1 MQAYYLPGV
10 SRLLLSAV
18 DEKYADQGPDRAE
31 AAREVWF
38 GDAHVVRH
46 EGVLYIGTG
55 VATAFFA
62 LADPGAGSDWVP
74 EAFRSDEDLSNTFEP
89 LIASKHLPTSDRD
102 VFVPYEVVAL
112 MFQALERDGRVVPL
126 VPFNVWGA
134 ELLFDLRAIEAPDTP
149 ETLQ

>member
-1 MQAYYLPGV
+1 MQAFYLPGV

-18 DEKYADQGPDRAE
+18 DEKYAGQGAAPSE
-31 AAREVWF
+31 AARAVWF

-62 LADPGAGSDWVP
+62 LADPTAGSDWVP
-74 EAFRSDEDLSNTFEP
+74 EVFRQDEKLAEKFDS

-102 VFVPYEVVAL
+102 VFVPFEIVAR
-112 MFQALERDGRVVPL
+112 MYQALERDGRVVPL
-126 VPFNVWGA
+126 VSLPAWEA
-134 ELLFDLRAIEAPDTP
+134 ELVFDLKAIEAPDTP